1 LESSSH
7 FFGSYWRRILS
18 KTTSLS
24 DEDRGKLEN
33 IIDQCIAQIPN
44 VFQVFR
50 TPGFSEVVGV
60 KEESEIVLG
69 FIYGNIF
76 SGFGHYFVAKHGFP
90 PKPELNEAIGNVVFN
105 RTKEIKEAI
114 FNLKNNR

>member
-1 LESSSH
+1 MT
-7 FFGSYWRRILS
+7 LS
-18 KTTSLS
+18 N
-24 DEDRGKLEN
+24 EDIGKLEN

-44 VFQVFR
+44 VIQVCR
-50 TPGFSEVVGV
+50 MPGFIGVVGV
-60 KEESEIVLG
+60 KEELEIVLG

-90 PKPELNEAIGNVVFN
+90 PKPELNEAIGKVVFN

-114 FNLKNNR
+114 FKCR